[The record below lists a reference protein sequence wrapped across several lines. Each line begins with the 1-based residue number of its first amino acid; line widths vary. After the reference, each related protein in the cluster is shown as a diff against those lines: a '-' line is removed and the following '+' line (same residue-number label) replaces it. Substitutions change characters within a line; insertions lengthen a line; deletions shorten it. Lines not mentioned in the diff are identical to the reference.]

1 MNSIRWNLNGKLAL
15 VTGGTKGIGLSVV
28 NEFLDLGAS
37 VITVSRTGNDLK
49 KIRNLIDEP
58 GRLETFKADI
68 SNPNER
74 NDLIAFIKDHWPHL
88 DILVNNVGMN
98 IRKPITEYSQAEYD
112 KIISTNLHSVF
123 DLTRMAF
130 PLLKLSDQGN
140 VINITSVAGLTF
152 LRTGAIY
159 AMTKAAVIQLTK
171 NLAGEW
177 AKYNIRVN
185 AIAPWYIKTPLVETV
200 LGDPNYLKDV
210 LARTPLKRVGNPE
223 DVSGAV
229 AYLCMPASAY
239 ITGHCLNVD
248 GGFMINGF

>member
-1 MNSIRWNLNGKLAL
+1 MNSNRWNLNGKLAL

-74 NDLIAFIKDHWPHL
+74 NDLIAFIKDQWPHL

>member
-1 MNSIRWNLNGKLAL
+1 MNSNRWNLNGKLAL

-37 VITVSRTGNDLK
+37 VITVSRTENDLK
-49 KIRNLIDEP
+49 KIRKLIDEP
-58 GRLETFKADI
+58 GKLETFEADI

-74 NDLIAFIKDHWPHL
+74 NDLIAFIKNQWPHL

-130 PLLKLSDQGN
+130 PLLKLSNQGN
-140 VINITSVAGLTF
+140 VINIASVAGLTF

-185 AIAPWYIKTPLVETV
+185 AIAPWYIKTPLVKTV
-200 LGDPNYLKDV
+200 LNDPNYLKDV
-210 LARTPLKRVGNPE
+210 LARTPMKKIGNPE

-229 AYLCMPASAY
+229 AYLCMPASDY

>member
-37 VITVSRTGNDLK
+37 VITVSRTENDLK
-49 KIRNLIDEP
+49 KIRKLIDEP

-210 LARTPLKRVGNPE
+210 LARTPLKKVGNPE